1 LELRC
6 AILEAEVVV
15 QDTCFTRDWFF
26 VPGFVGLQAF
36 ADALR
41 GEGVGRGDVGEGTMV
56 CVESLGLGWR
66 GRRRD
71 LDGEAEDETWMQID
85 WLGSGLVWK
94 LNKRSSF
101 T

>member
-56 CVESLGLGWR
+56 CVESLGDAI
-66 GRRRD
+66 D
-71 LDGEAEDETWMQID
+71 LDGEAEDETWMARQKTR
-85 WLGSGLVWK
+85 LGC
-94 LNKRSSF
+94 R
-101 T
+101 